1 MTKKWFGLIILLVS
15 SMIPKAFSEDAFV
28 LVFLEDSPLRNI
40 KVAVDGEIVGVTD
53 GQGLVK
59 ASIEPGS
66 HELSLITDDDAIPVR
81 FDLPRD
87 GQIEIS
93 AVFYTDEEL
102 APVIKKQIFESTS
115 TATGYVAGVVTSS
128 SGLPIEGATVEV
140 TDLNISAETD
150 EDGIYSLIL
159 PRGVQNLQVGRS
171 GYQPSAVT
179 PVRVFADLGV
189 NARFTLVEQ
198 PASGVEIAPP
208 SFSVEEVV
216 TVGVF
221 NPSESAENIERF
233 ATSIVSA
240 IDAEQ
245 LERFGDS
252 DVAAV
257 LGRIVGL
264 TVTEDKFANVRG
276 LDGRYIATNFNG
288 IIMPSTDPLRRDVQ
302 LDLFPADIVESI
314 EVQKS
319 FSADQLAS
327 TTGGSIRVNTKGLPD
342 GRVGKVSVSTGVNI
356 EFTGDDVQGYRDSNT
371 EWLGFDNGLRDIH
384 SGVLEATEG
393 ATSLTICD
401 PSIADIC
408 TRPAVALAYA
418 LTFKPDY
425 DVEPVNADPDVG
437 LDVNFGDRFEY
448 GNGEVAYYLAGSYG
462 RSTGSRE
469 NAVLSNP
476 NDLNGVYNRTKDN
489 VAVSGYGVVGYEF
502 DSGEIVSKTTL
513 LRSTDDVTRQTLATN
528 VEGNDL
534 DAIILE
540 YVQRQLFS
548 QNVTGL
554 YEFQTAGLDSSLD
567 YRLGYSETDRLEP
580 DRRQYYSSNGSLAT
594 SSVERRWSDL
604 NEVSEDVA
612 FDYSIA
618 KEWGESNFAT
628 LSTGAMLSDKER
640 TVNLYRFG
648 VRTGDDPISLSTV
661 NGVDNLLSVVNFATD
676 AFRLRTATAGTDSY
690 ASIEETLAYYI
701 KIENEFGENWTAE
714 VGARFEDFSQEIL
727 YPGVP
732 QNNGLLES
740 DGWYPAVNIS
750 WRATEELQLRVG
762 YSQTVSYPGLIE
774 RSDSQSYDPTTDD
787 PIFGTPDLKVSEI
800 DNLDLRVEYYFGEN
814 SRASLALFRKEIAD
828 PVERAIPDASGSA
841 AAGITFKNQDSADL
855 DGIEVDFNTLI
866 LDGDV
871 HGLFVNGNLSYIDSS
886 VVLGARSLQL
896 EGETSNGRSL
906 QGQSEYLANL
916 QIGYDHY
923 PTEQKLTL
931 LFNYFDDR
939 IFRVAR
945 GAAIGPLIEQG
956 RLVVDLNYENIL
968 SDSWILKLKIKN
980 LTNEPISYSQNNNEI
995 ELYETGTSISASL
1008 SYEF

>member
-140 TDLNISAETD
+140 RDLNISAETD
-150 EDGIYSLIL
+150 EDGIYSLKL

-476 NDLNGVYNRTKDN
+476 NDLNGVYNRTNDN

-513 LRSTDDVTRQTLATN
+513 LRSTDDVT
-528 VEGNDL
+528 
-534 DAIILE
+534 
-540 YVQRQLFS
+540 
-548 QNVTGL
+548 
-554 YEFQTAGLDSSLD
+554 
-567 YRLGYSETDRLEP
+567 P
-580 DRRQYYSSNGSLAT
+580 
-594 SSVERRWSDL
+594 
-604 NEVSEDVA
+604 
-612 FDYSIA
+612 
-618 KEWGESNFAT
+618 
-628 LSTGAMLSDKER
+628 
-640 TVNLYRFG
+640 
-648 VRTGDDPISLSTV
+648 
-661 NGVDNLLSVVNFATD
+661 
-676 AFRLRTATAGTDSY
+676 
-690 ASIEETLAYYI
+690 
-701 KIENEFGENWTAE
+701 
-714 VGARFEDFSQEIL
+714 
-727 YPGVP
+727 
-732 QNNGLLES
+732 
-740 DGWYPAVNIS
+740 
-750 WRATEELQLRVG
+750 
-762 YSQTVSYPGLIE
+762 VSYTHLTL
-774 RSDSQSYDPTTDD
+774 PTT
-787 PIFGTPDLKVSEI
+787 PNV
-800 DNLDLRVEYYFGEN
+800 
-814 SRASLALFRKEIAD
+814 
-828 PVERAIPDASGSA
+828 
-841 AAGITFKNQDSADL
+841 
-855 DGIEVDFNTLI
+855 
-866 LDGDV
+866 
-871 HGLFVNGNLSYIDSS
+871 
-886 VVLGARSLQL
+886 
-896 EGETSNGRSL
+896 
-906 QGQSEYLANL
+906 
-916 QIGYDHY
+916 
-923 PTEQKLTL
+923 
-931 LFNYFDDR
+931 
-939 IFRVAR
+939 
-945 GAAIGPLIEQG
+945 
-956 RLVVDLNYENIL
+956 
-968 SDSWILKLKIKN
+968 
-980 LTNEPISYSQNNNEI
+980 
-995 ELYETGTSISASL
+995 
-1008 SYEF
+1008 